1 MIIQKSF
8 YADLVIS
15 KHFLLLSVLK
25 TVVTLISIF
34 LNGSVDTLYVGL
46 FEKST
51 PLRCL
56 LSCWWRI
63 TPKWEQT
70 VMWAEIG

>member
-15 KHFLLLSVLK
+15 KLFLLLSVLK

-56 LSCWWRI
+56 VDG
-63 TPKWEQT
+63 E
-70 VMWAEIG
+70 